1 MNILKHSESKTRN
14 TAPLIDTHGYP
25 YPDFYF
31 ILMHIYVAVKQKKT
45 CRERRVFGFTVSFL
59 YEEQV
64 WNRPMSDCIV
74 ATLVISEQVKVYR
87 DSTFPCV
94 YFIFLFFH
102 NFIVFSQ
109 AVFRTDGPPVG

>member
-1 MNILKHSESKTRN
+1 
-14 TAPLIDTHGYP
+14 
-25 YPDFYF
+25 
-31 ILMHIYVAVKQKKT
+31 
-45 CRERRVFGFTVSFL
+45 
-59 YEEQV
+59 
-64 WNRPMSDCIV
+64 MSDCIV